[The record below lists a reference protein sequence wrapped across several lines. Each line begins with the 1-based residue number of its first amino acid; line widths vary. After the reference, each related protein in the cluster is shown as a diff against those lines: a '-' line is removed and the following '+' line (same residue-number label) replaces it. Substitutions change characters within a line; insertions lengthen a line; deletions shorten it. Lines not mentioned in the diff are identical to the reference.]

1 MKEDMDVDGL
11 AVRLLG
17 GRGQW
22 RWHLRR
28 VFGCPVARPWPA
40 TLLAF
45 LCVALFSCG
54 SYEADSYEAEKN
66 PKLEADFVE
75 SLEAVVRQQG
85 DISRFDLAEVTTF
98 DWTFVHVFRPYTP
111 DTVVHMRVGSVIDSR
126 GIDWRDDINLL
137 VFTGDGTTEGYRP
150 DNGVVLSVEVPRAV
164 CDFQV
169 SAGNVKGG
177 YVGVAVDNAHFQV
190 VIEDGW
196 CRASPVH
203 PMPD

>member
-1 MKEDMDVDGL
+1 MKEDEDVDGL
-11 AVRLLG
+11 PVTSLG
-17 GRGQW
+17 GRGQCCGI
-22 RWHLRR
+22 RR
-28 VFGCPVARPWPA
+28 LVLGCSVVRPWPA
-40 TLLAF
+40 ALLAF
-45 LCVALFSCG
+45 LCVALLSCG
-54 SYEADSYEAEKN
+54 SYESGKN
-66 PKLEADFVE
+66 PELEADFVE
-75 SLEAVVRQQG
+75 SLDAVVRQQG

-150 DNGVVLSVEVPRAV
+150 DNGVVLSVEVPRGV

-177 YVGVAVDNAHFQV
+177 YVRVAVDNAHFQV
-190 VIEDGW
+190 VMEDDW

-203 PMPD
+203 AMRD